1 MAGGLFAMDRKFFF
15 ESGSYD
21 RGLTFWGGE
30 NIEMSF
36 RVSYLFF
43 KLYFNYFHVNL
54 DYLCYQMKM
63 LCKKRKKCI

>member
-36 RVSYLFF
+36 RVTAKIIS
-43 KLYFNYFHVNL
+43 
-54 DYLCYQMKM
+54 
-63 LCKKRKKCI
+63 